1 MEYWEFLLQ
10 REGDRTWQPIKAKT
24 EIAAGRYRVVA
35 HSSRIN
41 TDVEICVTHESLD
54 EIPPKRRSQK
64 RSRRTNLEGLMVVIP
79 FTYLKPGRWELRCCG
94 DIMSDFLGNS
104 WQHGI
109 QILVLPKHKEVA
121 ATPDSRSPVI
131 DAEVTEVQADQGEP
145 RYSTPDFVIS
155 IESTPTEVPQSISLN
170 GQEEHNAIVEVE
182 ETENTPLPIPVAENP
197 PSLQSDETHPDLD
210 IVEERVQSK
219 LVGDVQNSSLRPHVP
234 ASPCQSPPNDHT
246 LEEPTPEPCNE
257 TLDQEV
263 SEVPSPSSLSE
274 ASNSSHPETASQ
286 PDVTLDEL
294 ITASSALEL
303 NENTQTPEDSIPSV
317 STSANPFLDQSLE
330 MIEQI
335 LQQVLDPVMEE
346 LRPTESIEPSDAPVW
361 SEAEYTLGQDND
373 HFGLILTLDEESL
386 VARQGE
392 PLTLSG
398 QIDILDVNGGFNS
411 NTPNP
416 DKIAFQGSLRY
427 ELRDPQALGIL
438 VDVQYPLPLQSL
450 PIAFNHTLE
459 IPPDCK
465 TRLILGKV
473 TLCNQPEQSSQTSTP
488 VALAS
493 QPFMVTVD
501 LEQLLGAIIP
511 ETRAM
516 PIAKMVARADDPST
530 LQNGQNSLPGVDEPP
545 AKQKLLDWID
555 VTQNRL
561 STSFSPS
568 SGSPLPPQIYQPTS
582 QAKASKSLQ
591 LPKLPKLRP
600 ITESVEPSPE
610 QTSIEQASSSPLLN
624 VEALRSLIQPSTD
637 SHTPLIANS
646 LLSQSHVEG
655 VTITPTETETPVTST
670 PPSASVD
677 VKLEAPTE
685 SSDNLTTS
693 TPIAVP
699 NETPANADIDF
710 QIEDAIH
717 QLEEA
722 ISQIREASS
731 VSRNT
736 DILQKVDI
744 ETADGETLEHNAS
757 SEEGGVSSHAEDE
770 TLATPELQQQQAQ
783 SSTEQSEDIDLQE
796 LFNDLETTDSS
807 LAKSTNE
814 VEEKERQNSPNH
826 DESASSYTSV
836 DPVSTADGLE
846 NAFQSL
852 KLQDRFWSRLNSMAT
867 DAQLS
872 QWLQSE
878 PSTKSN
884 SPDDE
889 DETPPSEPE
898 LISIDVEEVT
908 QPLTS
913 NLLLT
918 DFEAGMWEEQESD
931 DFTSAI
937 ADTDVDADTEPLH
950 PPLAEDSDTTETELS
965 NAPTVVD
972 ITDTGKNWSAQDFE
986 FVVDDDDEQPSPEP
1000 PTPPMVKQKE
1010 VAPSVPPTP
1019 KPTPAPSPPAQS
1031 QPQPVYPRQ
1040 VERPIPA
1047 PELSIPTH
1055 ELVPGEPVTI
1065 RVKLPPHPARL
1076 CVKLWLQD
1084 RQSRSLLDG
1093 PRWLM
1098 DLIPDRTGEQE
1109 ALTQLTVPFGS
1120 VEIRFEA
1127 IAVDIDSQRES
1138 HKVAVDCTIVPPDLP
1153 DFSLDEFGI

>member
-1 MEYWEFLLQ
+1 MQEFHPT
-10 REGDRTWQPIKAKT
+10 EPIET
-24 EIAAGRYRVVA
+24 
-35 HSSRIN
+35 
-41 TDVEICVTHESLD
+41 
-54 EIPPKRRSQK
+54 
-64 RSRRTNLEGLMVVIP
+64 
-79 FTYLKPGRWELRCCG
+79 
-94 DIMSDFLGNS
+94 SD
-104 WQHGI
+104 
-109 QILVLPKHKEVA
+109 
-121 ATPDSRSPVI
+121 
-131 DAEVTEVQADQGEP
+131 
-145 RYSTPDFVIS
+145 
-155 IESTPTEVPQSISLN
+155 TPTWP
-170 GQEEHNAIVEVE
+170 
-182 ETENTPLPIPVAENP
+182 
-197 PSLQSDETHPDLD
+197 
-210 IVEERVQSK
+210 
-219 LVGDVQNSSLRPHVP
+219 
-234 ASPCQSPPNDHT
+234 
-246 LEEPTPEPCNE
+246 
-257 TLDQEV
+257 
-263 SEVPSPSSLSE
+263 
-274 ASNSSHPETASQ
+274 
-286 PDVTLDEL
+286 
-294 ITASSALEL
+294 
-303 NENTQTPEDSIPSV
+303 
-317 STSANPFLDQSLE
+317 
-330 MIEQI
+330 
-335 LQQVLDPVMEE
+335 
-346 LRPTESIEPSDAPVW
+346 
-361 SEAEYTLGQDND
+361 EAEYTLGQDD
-373 HFGLILTLDEESL
+373 HPGLILTLDEESL

-398 QIDILDVNGGFNS
+398 QVDILDVNSFNS
-411 NTPNP
+411 HTSNAKN
-416 DKIAFQGSLRY
+416 IAFQGSLRY

-438 VDVQYPLPLQSL
+438 VDVQHPLPIQSL
-450 PIAFNHTLE
+450 PLAFNHTLE

-473 TLCNQPEQSSQTSTP
+473 TLYNQPEHSTQTATP

-516 PIAKMVARADDPST
+516 PIAKMVARADDPT
-530 LQNGQNSLPGVDEPP
+530 AFQNGHNPLPGVDEPP

-555 VTQNRL
+555 LTQNRL
-561 STSFSPS
+561 PLSFSPS
-568 SGSPLPPQIYQPTS
+568 SGSPLPPQIYQPTP
-582 QAKASKSLQ
+582 QPKASKSLQ
-591 LPKLPKLRP
+591 LPKLPKIRP
-600 ITESVEPSPE
+600 ITESVEPSGE
-610 QTSIEQASSSPLLN
+610 LTSIQQPSSSPLPN
-624 VEALRSLIQPSTD
+624 VEASQSLTQPITD
-637 SHTPLIANS
+637 SYTPLVANP
-646 LLSQSHVEG
+646 LLSLSQAEG
-655 VTITPTETETPVTST
+655 VANTPTEAETPAIPTTPSVEVKPEEPKEPSLLPTLAESLTSF
-670 PPSASVD
+670 
-677 VKLEAPTE
+677 APT
-685 SSDNLTTS
+685 S
-693 TPIAVP
+693 VP
-699 NETPANADIDF
+699 NETPANAEIDS

-731 VSRNT
+731 VSKNT
-736 DILQKVDI
+736 DTSQKIDL
-744 ETADGETLEHNAS
+744 ETLDTEALESSVSPQGDGAHTPAS
-757 SEEGGVSSHAEDE
+757 GHAQAE
-770 TLATPELQQQQAQ
+770 TLAKLQQQQAE

-796 LFNDLETTDSS
+796 LLNDLEIDETPIAESE
-807 LAKSTNE
+807 NE
-814 VEEKERQNSPNH
+814 VEEQERQNSPNH
-826 DESASSYTSV
+826 ELAASHIPV
-836 DPVSTADGLE
+836 DSVSTADGLE

-878 PSTKSN
+878 PSTESN
-884 SPDDE
+884 SRDDK
-889 DETPPSEPE
+889 DETLPSEPE
-898 LISIDVEEVT
+898 PISIDVEEVT

-931 DFTSAI
+931 DFTHAI
-937 ADTDVDADTEPLH
+937 ADTDLDGDTEPLH
-950 PPLAEDSDTTETELS
+950 PPLAEDSDTLETELS

-1000 PTPPMVKQKE
+1000 PTPPTVKQE
-1010 VAPSVPPTP
+1010 DVVPSIPPTP
-1019 KPTPAPSPPAQS
+1019 KPTPAPSPPVQS